1 MVAAL
6 VELKAIVPV
15 YELVK
20 FDAGNAR
27 LPYTARAPLPA
38 NVITAS
44 RPEMVKSLQFT
55 APDSVTVNVAVPT
68 LLLLSKITSSA
79 DVGAVAP
86 MAADDMVRLVSVP
99 VALIV

>member
-1 MVAAL
+1 
-6 VELKAIVPV
+6 VPV

-27 LPYTARAPLPA
+27 LPYTASEPLPA

-44 RPEMVKSLQFT
+44 KPEMVKFLQFT

-68 LLLLSKITSSA
+68 LLLLSKITSS
-79 DVGAVAP
+79 DEVGADAP
-86 MAADDMVRLVSVP
+86 TVADDMVRLVSVP
-99 VALIV
+99 EALIV